1 MYLETVAE
9 FLHVLLLS
17 NLRTDIIKSM
27 RKNIIDIY
35 MGNVNLELFRI
46 FSNVPKTQLIIGNI
60 LLIVVLR
67 IMIFWVNCF
76 QKKIFLM
83 DSSPEKLN
91 RLD

>member
-1 MYLETVAE
+1 MYLETVDE